1 MIVGY
6 ARTSTADQ
14 VAGLEAQSRDLEAA
28 GATKIFSEHIS
39 ATAKRSA
46 LEECLRFVREGDTLM
61 VTKPDRLARST
72 ADLLAIQTDLEKRGV
87 DLVIQSMGLDTRG
100 NGSNPTTRLQL
111 TILAAV
117 AQFERELM
125 LERQKEGIAKA
136 KAQGKYKG
144 RTPTVERQR
153 DRIIK
158 LADQGIRPTEIAR
171 DLGVAR
177 SSVYRMLTNRVAIRG
192 QLPAIVIKGA
202 AQP

>member
-1 MIVGY
+1 MLVGY

-14 VAGLEAQSRDLEAA
+14 VAGLEAQRRDLEAA

-39 ATAKRSA
+39 ATAKRNA

-72 ADLLAIQTDLEKRGV
+72 ADLLAIQTDLQKRGV

-100 NGSNPTTRLQL
+100 SGSNPTTRLQL

-192 QLPAIVIKGA
+192 QLPAIVIKGTV
-202 AQP
+202 QP

>member
-1 MIVGY
+1 MLVGY

-14 VAGLEAQSRDLEAA
+14 VAGLEAQRRDLEAA

-39 ATAKRSA
+39 ATAKRNA

-72 ADLLAIQTDLEKRGV
+72 ADLLAIQTDLEERGV

-125 LERQKEGIAKA
+125 LERQKEEIAKA

-192 QLPAIVIKGA
+192 QPAIVIKGT